1 VLRNLFRK
9 KDLAELTSEAEA
21 LFAEQRFGE
30 AKLAYDRA
38 AERAHKDKHASHEAL
53 EARASECCD
62 RLALKRAHEAEE
74 LFASGQDELARDE
87 LRHALD
93 TARSAAVL
101 EQVRDVERRHEG
113 RDAVAQAQEA
123 APLSDEEHLML
134 LTSTWEPLQAAEL
147 ETYGEPLLEAIL
159 AIERGLGEQA
169 VATLRTL
176 LERSPSAS
184 YLWLE
189 LGRAHLSSL
198 RSRAEAGG
206 TRDEEAA
213 PRAPH
218 AASAP
223 AQPSTSSP
231 ALDQADRA
239 LRTFLSR
246 IGPEEG
252 GAARLLAHRELA
264 RIAHERGDREAAVLE
279 LEAASEALSDDPRP
293 LLDLGNYLRLIERP
307 REAVEVLELCAA
319 AFGDNEVEWP
329 VTMELGLACAAAGDD
344 ERATRLL
351 EGVLEAL
358 LAKGHVDLPPTAV
371 VALAKLHE
379 AHGNAARAADLYRA
393 LTRGSDADNHARYHL
408 EAARLLDVLKLTDEA
423 ARMRERARALGGLPA
438 SAIDPAAAPSGAV
451 DTDPGAA

>member
-1 VLRNLFRK
+1 MLRNLFRK
-9 KDLAELTSEAEA
+9 KDVAELTSEADA
-21 LFAEQRFGE
+21 LFAEGRFGE

-38 AERAHKDKHASHEAL
+38 AERAQKDRHASHEAL
-53 EARASECCD
+53 EARALECCD

-74 LFASGQDELARDE
+74 LFASGQDDLAREE

-101 EQVRDVERRHEG
+101 EQIREVEQRLEG
-113 RDAVAQAQEA
+113 REAAAQAQEA

-147 ETYGEPLLEAIL
+147 EAHGEPLFEAVL
-159 AIERGLGEQA
+159 AIERGQGEVA
-169 VATLRTL
+169 VAKLRAL
-176 LERSPSAS
+176 LEGVPAAS

-189 LGRAHLSSL
+189 LGRAHLASV
-198 RSRAEAGG
+198 RARA
-206 TRDEEAA
+206 DQA
-213 PRAPH
+213 RAPEAEGPTPGVEH
-218 AASAP
+218 TP
-223 AQPSTSSP
+223 HSTA
-231 ALDQADRA
+231 ALDAAEEA

-264 RIAHERGDREAAVLE
+264 RIAHERGDREGAVRE
-279 LEAASEALSDDPRP
+279 LEAASEALADDPRP

-351 EGVLEAL
+351 EGVLKAL
-358 LAKGHVDLPPTAV
+358 LAKGHVDLPPAAV

-379 AHGNAARAADLYRA
+379 AHDNPARAADLYRT

-423 ARMRERARALGGLPA
+423 ARMRERARALGGVPTPA
-438 SAIDPAAAPSGAV
+438 LNPATTTAGAV

>member
-9 KDLAELTSEAEA
+9 KDLAELTSEADA
-21 LFAEQRFGE
+21 LFAEQRFGD

-38 AERAHKDKHASHEAL
+38 AERAGKDKHGSCEAL

-74 LFASGQDELARDE
+74 LFASGQDELAKEE
-87 LRHALD
+87 LKHALD
-93 TARSAAVL
+93 TARSSAVQ
-101 EQVRDVERRHEG
+101 EQVREVERRLEG
-113 RDAVAQAQEA
+113 KEVAAAVQEA

-134 LTSTWEPLQAAEL
+134 LTSSWEPHQAAEL
-147 ETYGEPLLEAIL
+147 EAYGEPLLEAAL
-159 AIERGLGEQA
+159 AIERGDGEA
-169 VATLRTL
+169 ATKALHEL
-176 LERSPSAS
+176 LASAPTAS

-189 LGRAHLSSL
+189 LGRAQLV
-198 RSRAEAGG
+198 RA
-206 TRDEEAA
+206 
-213 PRAPH
+213 
-218 AASAP
+218 
-223 AQPSTSSP
+223 
-231 ALDQADRA
+231 ALDEAEQA
-239 LRTFLSR
+239 LRTFLTR

-264 RIAHERGDREAAVLE
+264 RIAHERGDREAAIGE
-279 LEAASEALSDDPRP
+279 LEAAAEALSDDPRP
-293 LLDLGNYLRLIERP
+293 LLDLGNYLRLIDRP

-344 ERATRLL
+344 ARAITLL

-358 LAKGHVDLPPTAV
+358 LAKRHTDLPPPAV
-371 VALAKLHE
+371 VALARLHE
-379 AHGNAARAADLYRA
+379 RADNLARAADLYRN
-393 LTRGSDADNHARYHL
+393 LTQGSDVENHGRYHL

-423 ARMRERARALGGLPA
+423 ARMRERARALGAQPA
-438 SAIDPAAAPSGAV
+438 PALEPAGAPVGAV